1 MYASQA
7 KDLIIDM
14 IIISEASQTGFLDLS
29 LPLNS
34 FKAQLVDPS
43 QVIMSKLVF
52 SWNITDQNNVPIGS
66 GLSVYNNSLSV
77 NTSQL
82 NSYTSYIVTV

>member
-52 SWNITDQNNVPIGS
+52 NWNITDQNNVPIGS

>member
-1 MYASQA
+1 
-7 KDLIIDM
+7 
-14 IIISEASQTGFLDLS
+14 
-29 LPLNS
+29 
-34 FKAQLVDPS
+34 
-43 QVIMSKLVF
+43 MSKLVF